1 MPRPVRRS
9 PAQLE
14 PEIEERR
21 GFRTWAADR
30 AALLLAIG
38 VLFTL
43 VAILVAISLLHP
55 R

>member
-1 MPRPVRRS
+1 MPRPLRRS
-9 PAQLE
+9 PALLE
-14 PEIEERR
+14 PEIEERM

-30 AALLLAIG
+30 SALLLAIG

-43 VAILVAISLLHP
+43 VAILIVVSLLHP